1 MNSKINTPVT
11 RLFAFFMLFISLS
24 ACKQEP
30 AKDTESGTEITQ
42 INESSDPL
50 PSWNDG
56 PNKEA
61 IINYVKDVTT
71 DGSVN
76 FIPVADRIA
85 TFDND
90 GTLWSEQPAYFQLF
104 FAMDRIKA
112 LSADHPEWK
121 NKQPYKAVLENDM
134 DALMQQ
140 GEKGLMEI
148 VMVSHS
154 GVTTDEFDTI
164 VKDWIAT
171 AKHPTKNVPYTD
183 MVFKPMLELV
193 KYLQANDFKVFIVS
207 GGGMGFMRAWAEGVY
222 GIPKDQTVGSSN
234 KTEFD
239 YNNGNPVI
247 RILPQFEFMDDKEGK
262 PVAINKFIGRKPVFA
277 AGNSDGDLQMLQ
289 YAASNS
295 YKNFEL
301 YVHHTDSIREWAYDR
316 ESHIGKLDKGLDEA
330 NQKGWTVVNMKD
342 DWNKVYNFDK

>member
-1 MNSKINTPVT
+1 MNNKLISPIIKS
-11 RLFAFFMLFISLS
+11 FAFMVLFIALS

-30 AKDTESGTEITQ
+30 AKDTESGTETV
-42 INESSDPL
+42 EVSASDPL
-50 PSWNDG
+50 PSWNEG
-56 PNKEA
+56 ANKEA

-71 DGSVN
+71 DGSAD

-112 LSADHPEWK
+112 LSADHPDWK

-134 DALMQQ
+134 NALMQQ

-154 GVTTDEFDTI
+154 DVTTDEFDTI

-193 KYLQANDFKVFIVS
+193 KYLQANDFKVCIVS
-207 GGGMGFMRAWAEGVY
+207 GGGIGFMRAWAEGVY
-222 GIPKDQTVGSSN
+222 GIQKDQIVGSSN

-247 RILPQFEFMDDKEGK
+247 RILPQLEFMDDKGGK
-262 PVAINKFIGRKPVFA
+262 PVGINKFIGRKPVFA
-277 AGNSDGDLQMLQ
+277 AGNSDGDLQMMQ
-289 YAASNS
+289 YTASNK

-301 YVHHTDSIREWAYDR
+301 YIHHTDSIREWAYDR
-316 ESHIGKLDKGLDEA
+316 KSHIGTFDKGLDEA

-342 DWNKVYNFDK
+342 DWKTVYKYE